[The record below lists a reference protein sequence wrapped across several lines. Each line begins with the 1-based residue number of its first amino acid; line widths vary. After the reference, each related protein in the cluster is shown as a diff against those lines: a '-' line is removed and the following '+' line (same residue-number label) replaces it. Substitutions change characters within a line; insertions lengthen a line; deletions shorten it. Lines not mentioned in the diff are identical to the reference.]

1 MGGSK
6 TSQEKCWINSNWWD
20 REMEHIWGI
29 EYFYNLERSVDI
41 TTQSNS
47 KNKVRNPDK
56 PATPPHLSLISQLQ
70 SFQTHNNNSFCSQTH
85 LQFLFFSL
93 IFYFHFILFFQFY
106 SSHQSTTKPPTT
118 LTHLKC
124 IHNSF

>member
-56 PATPPHLSLISQLQ
+56 PATLPQNQIEAGPHEKLAKARQLNLQTRDSLQNLEERK
-70 SFQTHNNNSFCSQTH
+70 N
-85 LQFLFFSL
+85 
-93 IFYFHFILFFQFY
+93 
-106 SSHQSTTKPPTT
+106 
-118 LTHLKC
+118 
-124 IHNSF
+124 IHNPYLESELHYQQIVKSL